1 MKEISLRK
9 RILYYVGLSVINLIV
24 ALLAIMLAI
33 TCVGVHEGEII
44 FASLALA
51 FLISHYVFGLIFLKT
66 KRIFKLIVPFVT
78 SIVSFGCACLIAE
91 ITIDIIYSD
100 ILLAFVLLFPI
111 IFVWEIAYQILK
123 RCLNKKSSSQNQM
136 SEL

>member
-1 MKEISLRK
+1 MKQIPLPK
-9 RILYYVGLSVINLIV
+9 RILYYVLLFFITLPGIGLIYLS
-24 ALLAIMLAI
+24 LL
-33 TCVGVHEGEII
+33 VHNFDFII
-44 FASLALA
+44 A
-51 FLISHYVFGLIFLKT
+51 LISVCLIPHYIFGSIFLKT
-66 KRIFKLIVPFVT
+66 KRILKLIVPFVT

-91 ITIDIIYSD
+91 ITIDIIYPD

-123 RCLNKKSSSQNQM
+123 RYPNKNSSSQNQM